1 LLSLIPDLEDTVEA
15 MEEATVDMVEDM
27 EATEEDMEATDMADM
42 AALPRLNRP
51 LLLPQ
56 KLKPSRDMEATEA
69 TVATEA
75 MEATVDTEVAMEA
88 TEVAMEATV
97 ITALDAPLRPMP
109 SPDLEDSD
117 EATEVTEVVMAV
129 DMEDTAVGM
138 VAMEDTMDK
147 ALRYSTKENYPV
159 LALLKQKNKFQM
171 NLKIVPIFKSICLH
185 FLVK

>member
-1 LLSLIPDLEDTVEA
+1 MEA

-75 MEATVDTEVAMEA
+75 MEATVDM
-88 TEVAMEATV
+88 EVAMEATV

-129 DMEDTAVGM
+129 DMEVTAVGM

-147 ALRYSTKENYPV
+147 ALRYSSLENSQFLMLQKLSNLFELKLNLVQFCLV
-159 LALLKQKNKFQM
+159 LIIK
-171 NLKIVPIFKSICLH
+171 
-185 FLVK
+185 

>member
-147 ALRYSTKENYPV
+147 ALRYSSLENSQFLMLQKLSNLFELKLNLDRFCLV
-159 LALLKQKNKFQM
+159 LIIK
-171 NLKIVPIFKSICLH
+171 
-185 FLVK
+185 